1 MIKVKIDE
9 ILKEQD
15 KSLYWLSQATELS
28 YPTIHKL
35 VGGNTKSINFDTL
48 ERICIALEC
57 DISDILEIVKSE

>member
-15 KSLYWLSQATELS
+15 KSLYWLAQATELT

-35 VGGNTKSINFDTL
+35 VNGNTKSISFDTL
-48 ERICIALEC
+48 ERICRALNV
-57 DISDILEIVKSE
+57 DIPDVLEIIID